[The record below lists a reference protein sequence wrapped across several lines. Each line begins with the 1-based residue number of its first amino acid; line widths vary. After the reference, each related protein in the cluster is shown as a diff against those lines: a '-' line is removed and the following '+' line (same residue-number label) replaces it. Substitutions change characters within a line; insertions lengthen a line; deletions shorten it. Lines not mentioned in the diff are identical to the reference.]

1 MITSLIIHRA
11 DILICVQYL
20 TRADQKGKKIMKG
33 KEAIMT
39 GPMGIVV
46 ARKQKRKHCK
56 SLIIWV
62 EPISGLWN
70 NSPK

>member
-1 MITSLIIHRA
+1 
-11 DILICVQYL
+11 
-20 TRADQKGKKIMKG
+20 MKG

-39 GPMGIVV
+39 GLMGIVV